1 MSAAEP
7 NAFDDIP
14 APPEPIRF
22 DVSDLDPDGD
32 PRVDLDAYVNA
43 RWRAANPVPPD
54 RSCWDAFAILSER
67 TLAIEAQIARE
78 CAAMDAPPG
87 SAERIV
93 GDFWASAQSAADGI
107 EALEPEL
114 AAIRALDSDAAIA
127 AWLRDRH
134 ARGLGLVFRLDVEP
148 DFADPAHALAY
159 VSPAGLGL
167 PDRDDY
173 FDATSHGIARRRAY
187 LAYVQATLE
196 IVGDHAA
203 ATLAEDVL
211 ALEARL
217 AEATPPRRELA
228 RDVERRYRPT
238 TIDAADTRTPHF
250 RWSAFF
256 REIGIEPP
264 ATFSLAEPAF
274 FAAMDRA
281 LRDVPPPVW
290 RAYLAHHAIDF
301 AAPHL
306 GGDLADAH
314 HVFHGET
321 LRGQRIAPPR
331 WKRVL
336 ATIDAEAGD
345 AMGRLYVE
353 RCFAPE
359 SKRALAAL
367 CETLREAFAQRIERL
382 DWMSAPTRAA
392 AVRKLAALRFD
403 VGYPEQWRD
412 FSPLR
417 TTPRSLFANVV
428 AARDF
433 AQQDRVARIGRPID
447 PARWPMPPQT
457 INARYDPQ
465 RNAVIFPAALL
476 APPFFDPDA
485 DAAINFGGIGAVI
498 AHEMTHAFDD
508 QGSRFGADGRFENWW
523 TPEDR
528 ARFDALAERMIARF
542 DTFAAGDDDVVDGRL
557 TLGEN
562 IADFGGLAIAYDALQ
577 HHTAGIDDLHRDGYT
592 RTQRFF
598 FAWATLWRQSL
609 TLSETYFRARH
620 DAHAPAALRA
630 NAAAIN
636 LDEYTKALGCT
647 SGDNPML
654 AKPCDR
660 IVIW

>member
-1 MSAAEP
+1 MSAAES

-32 PRVDLDAYVNA
+32 PRIDLDAYVNA

-78 CAAMDAPPG
+78 CAAVDAPPG
-87 SAERIV
+87 SVERIV
-93 GDFWASAQSAADGI
+93 GDFWTSAYSGTDGI

-114 AAIRALDSDAAIA
+114 AAIRGLDSDTAIA

-159 VSPAGLGL
+159 ASPAGLGL

-173 FDATSHGIARRRAY
+173 FDASSHGIARRRAY
-187 LAYVQATLE
+187 LAYVQTTLE
-196 IVGDHAA
+196 IAGDRAA
-203 ATLAEDVL
+203 AALAEDVL
-211 ALEARL
+211 ALETRL
-217 AEATPPRRELA
+217 AEAMPPRRELA
-228 RDVERRYRPT
+228 RDIERRCRPIT
-238 TIDAADTRTPHF
+238 VEAADTRTPHF

-256 REIGIEPP
+256 RDIGIEPP

-274 FAAMDRA
+274 FTAMDRA
-281 LRDVPPPVW
+281 LRDVLPPVW
-290 RAYLAHHAIDF
+290 RAFLAHHAIDF
-301 AAPHL
+301 AAPYL
-306 GGDLADAH
+306 GGDLANAH
-314 HVFHGET
+314 HAFHGET

-336 ATIDAEAGD
+336 AAIDAEVGD

-353 RCFAPE
+353 RCFAPQ
-359 SKRALAAL
+359 SKRALADL

-382 DWMSAPTRAA
+382 DWMSATTRTAA
-392 AVRKLAALRFD
+392 QRKLAALRFD
-403 VGYPEQWRD
+403 VGYPERWRD
-412 FSPLR
+412 FSPLS
-417 TTPRSLFANVV
+417 TTPRSLYANVL
-428 AARDF
+428 AAREF

-447 PARWPMPPQT
+447 ITRWPMPPQT

-465 RNAVIFPAALL
+465 RNAVIFPAALI
-476 APPFFDPDA
+476 ASPFFDPDA
-485 DAAINFGGIGAVI
+485 DAALNFGGIGAVL

-508 QGSRFGADGRFENWW
+508 QGSRFDADGRFENWW

-528 ARFDALAERMIARF
+528 ARFGVLADRMIAHF
-542 DTFAAGDDDVVDGRL
+542 DAFADGDDDVVDGRL

-562 IADFGGLAIAYDALQ
+562 IADFGGLAIAFDALR
-577 HHTAGIDDLHRDGYT
+577 HHVTDEDDSFRNGHT
-592 RTQRFF
+592 RAQRFF
-598 FAWATLWRQSL
+598 HAWATLWRQNL
-609 TLSETYFRARH
+609 TLGEKYFRARH
-620 DAHAPAALRA
+620 DLHAPAALRA
-630 NAAAIN
+630 NAAAAN
-636 LDEYTKALGCT
+636 LGAYDAAFGRDAIDETPR
-647 SGDNPML
+647 S
-654 AKPCDR
+654 R
-660 IVIW
+660 IAIW